1 MKMICYSSQM
11 REKQSK
17 KVRQFITQ
25 VGGNMK
31 KIIKQ
36 ILFILKE
43 CMEQHHKFERWD
55 ARNYKK

>member
-1 MKMICYSSQM
+1 MLD
-11 REKQSK
+11 KQSK

-25 VGGNMK
+25 VGGSMK

-36 ILFILKE
+36 ILFIIKE
-43 CMEQHHKFERWD
+43 CMEQHHEFERWD